1 MCRAASRSM
10 MRGGFLS
17 LLLALG
23 LFFGL
28 AIMPAIAHTGDFGPR
43 HSSELAGVERAVDAN
58 HSHPSGSSK
67 DMPCHAVNHHHC
79 SVALHHDAPLP
90 RAIGLL
96 NASRIHP
103 AATSPLVSRSQAPPL
118 NPPTA

>member
-1 MCRAASRSM
+1 

-23 LFFGL
+23 LFVGF
-28 AIMPAIAHTGDFGPR
+28 AIMPAIAHTGDFGAA
-43 HSSELAGVERAVDAN
+43 HSSELTVVQETVDAD

-67 DMPCHAVNHHHC
+67 DMPCHAVSHHHC
-79 SVALHHDAPLP
+79 GVALHHDLP
-90 RAIGLL
+90 HPRVSGLL
-96 NASRIHP
+96 KDSRVHS
-103 AATSPLVSRSQAPPL
+103 AAISALVSRSQAPPL

>member
-1 MCRAASRSM
+1 MYPAANRPN
-10 MRGGFLS
+10 MRGGFFS

-28 AIMPAIAHTGDFGPR
+28 AIMPAIAHTGDFGAG
-43 HSSELAGVERAVDAN
+43 HSSELTGVEEAVDAD
-58 HSHPSGSSK
+58 HSHPSDSSK

-79 SVALHHDAPLP
+79 SVALHHDSPQP
-90 RAIGLL
+90 RVSGLL
-96 NASRIHP
+96 KAGCVHP
-103 AATSPLVSRSQAPPL
+103 AATSPFVSRSQAPPL

>member
-1 MCRAASRSM
+1 MRS
-10 MRGGFLS
+10 GFVS
-17 LLLALG
+17 LLLAVG
-23 LFFGL
+23 LFLSL
-28 AIMPAIAHTGDFGPR
+28 AIMPAIAHTGDFSTG
-43 HSSELAGVERAVDAN
+43 HSSDFTGVEETVDAD

-79 SVALHHDAPLP
+79 SVALHLDSPQP
-90 RAIGLL
+90 RMSGLL
-96 NASRIHP
+96 KAGRVQP